1 MTSRLAVVT
10 FLVLGS
16 AALSSPAS
24 AAADDA
30 CSLFTPAE
38 VGVALGTVAGAGG
51 PIQADL
57 IAHS

>member
-1 MTSRLAVVT
+1 MTSRLGVVT

-16 AALSSPAS
+16 AALLSPAS

-30 CSLFTPAE
+30 CSLFTPTEA
-38 VGVALGTVAGAGG
+38 GVVLGTAEGASE